1 MNNITRKLGVLFV
14 LAFWLVITSLCAQDT
29 ICVMLTQDERM
40 TFDFYT
46 SEILYREDSHDEI
59 EYIRVDSTEVLCLH
73 LLDEKKRF
81 RDVTTTFDDGDHRH
95 DTFESKDD
103 VYFTPYGF
111 GGINVEV
118 GPARR
123 RKNNKQTH

>member
-14 LAFWLVITSLCAQDT
+14 LAFWLIITSLCAQDT
-29 ICVMLTQDERM
+29 ICVMLTQDERI

-46 SEILYREDSHDEI
+46 SEVLHREPLHNTI
-59 EYIRVDSTEVLCLH
+59 TYIKVDSSEVLCLH
-73 LLDEKKRF
+73 LYDKKKRY
-81 RDVTTTFDDGDHRH
+81 RDVTTIWEDGDHLH
-95 DTFESKDD
+95 DTFESKDN
-103 VYFTPYGF
+103 VYFTPFGF

-123 RKNNKQTH
+123 RKNNKKTH

>member
-1 MNNITRKLGVLFV
+1 MNNITRKLGILFV
-14 LAFWLVITSLCAQDT
+14 LAFWLIITSLCAQDT
-29 ICVMLTQDERM
+29 ICVMLTQDERI

-46 SEILYREDSHDEI
+46 SKILYREDSHDEI
-59 EYIRVDSTEVLCLH
+59 EHIRVASSEVLCLH

-95 DTFESKDD
+95 DTFESKDN
-103 VYFTPYGF
+103 VYFTPFGF
-111 GGINVEV
+111 GGMNVEV